1 MSATPKKLSDCTAL
15 VIGDAVEGAR
25 VAKVLHSLGLK
36 VTTATQGDQALELF
50 YTVRPDLV
58 ILDVKLPDQ
67 TGWQFVRAIRLNPQD
82 VDEPAFVFVTAFHD
96 VGNRLMAKLHG
107 VLTNYLKKPADAQQ
121 LEAAV
126 RRALRLA

>member
-1 MSATPKKLSDCTAL
+1 MRSKESR
-15 VIGDAVEGAR
+15 VER
-25 VAKVLHSLGLK
+25 ILHSLGLK
-36 VTTATQGDQALELF
+36 VFSATQGDQALELF

-96 VGNRLMAKLHG
+96 VAIG
-107 VLTNYLKKPADAQQ
+107 
-121 LEAAV
+121 
-126 RRALRLA
+126 